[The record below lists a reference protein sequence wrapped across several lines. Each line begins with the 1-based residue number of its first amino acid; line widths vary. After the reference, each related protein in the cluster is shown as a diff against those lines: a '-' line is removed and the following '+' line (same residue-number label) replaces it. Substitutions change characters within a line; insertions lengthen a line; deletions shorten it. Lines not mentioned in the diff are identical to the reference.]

1 MSNQYFQFSFCL
13 KAEPEA
19 ALYLSEL
26 CRVGRQV
33 ANEGVFAEKS
43 DADEVELIKVVE
55 GLMEKTKESG
65 SGVDA
70 KFTDDGVMLFAID
83 GGFEVGYVAAMLQ
96 HYLKKFSNPEPIAF
110 QWSMHDDR
118 GKPDCFGGGAV
129 FITRDQIEFMDT
141 PSWIRERL
149 SSFKPDDSVIFEG
162 PRP

>member
-1 MSNQYFQFSFCL
+1 MSNQFFQFSFCL
-13 KAEPEA
+13 KAAPEA

-26 CRVGRQV
+26 CRVGRQM
-33 ANEGVFAEKS
+33 ADGDILSDKP
-43 DADEVELIKVVE
+43 DADTANLIKVVE
-55 GLMEKTKESG
+55 TLMAQTGESG
-65 SGVDA
+65 SGVEVS
-70 KFTDDGVMLFAID
+70 FTDNGVMMYALD

-96 HYLKKFSNPEPIAF
+96 HYLKKFEIAEPIAF

-141 PSWIRERL
+141 ISWIRERL